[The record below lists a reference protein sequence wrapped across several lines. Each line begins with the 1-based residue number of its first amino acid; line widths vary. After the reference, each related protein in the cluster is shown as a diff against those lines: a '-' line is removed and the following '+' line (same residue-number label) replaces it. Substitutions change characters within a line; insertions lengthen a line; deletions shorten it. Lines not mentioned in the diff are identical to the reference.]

1 MSKAKEELTV
11 AHLTPAKE
19 MRWLREEGAFV
30 RLPVSGWVVK
40 VRTVTPDR
48 LLRLGNMPDVL
59 TSFVVNMVYGKLD
72 RNAVF
77 DFLAPKERAEEAA
90 AMLES
95 LRVVC
100 EASLVHPRLVLEPVA
115 DDEIS
120 IDDLEVADRGWIFRL
135 AFAPADALLPFRHEP
150 PPVVDS
156 LAEPEAVPQAAE

>member
-1 MSKAKEELTV
+1 MSEELT
-11 AHLTPAKE
+11 AANLTPAKE

-40 VRTVTPDR
+40 MRTVTPDR
-48 LLRLGNMPDVL
+48 LLRLGNMPDTL
-59 TSFVVNMVYGKLD
+59 TSFVVNMVYGKLSKD
-72 RNAVF
+72 AVF
-77 DFLAPKERAEEAA
+77 EFLAPKEKAEEAA

-100 EASLVHPRLVLEPVA
+100 EAALVYPRLVLEPVA

-135 AFAPADALLPFRHEP
+135 AFASAEALYPFRHEP
-150 PPVVDS
+150 PPALER
-156 LAEPEAVPQAAE
+156 LAELEAVPQATE